1 MRVIYIDDEQP
12 ALDNFRLTAAQI
24 PKIEALTLFQSG
36 EEALMWVRNNLVDVV
51 FMDME
56 MPGIHGLELAV
67 KLGEIV
73 PGIRIIFVTAYSHF
87 AMDAWGTGAIGYL
100 LKPYTAEDIC
110 KELEKC
116 VFRPLPSERIVIQTM
131 PMLAVTVNGKPLHIS
146 GAKPRELFALLVDRG
161 ERGITS
167 AEGIACLW
175 PDKPNDSSSQSLF
188 RMTYKR
194 LVSALEEAGA
204 GHIVQSGENRRYLR
218 TDQVDCD
225 LYRIQANE
233 ENAIKKYSGQY
244 LQEYSWAEDRN
255 GQLYWQY
262 YSKILKDML

>member
-1 MRVIYIDDEQP
+1 MPNYIATFHTHLAAMRSARSLKDKAQTV
-12 ALDNFRLTAAQI
+12 ALSPVPR
-24 PKIEALTLFQSG
+24 ALSSSCGTC
-36 EEALMWVRNNLVDVV
+36 VR
-51 FMDME
+51 
-56 MPGIHGLELAV
+56 
-67 KLGEIV
+67 
-73 PGIRIIFVTAYSHF
+73 
-87 AMDAWGTGAIGYL
+87 
-100 LKPYTAEDIC
+100 YTAEDIC
-110 KELEKC
+110 RELEKC
-116 VFRPLPSERIVIQTM
+116 VFRPLPSERIVIRTM